1 MNQML
6 PEKNNPEKGQ
16 RRTDKIN
23 GIRHPERSNV
33 QQYVTYSTTANGN
46 SHTGYISTKPVKL
59 FGDARRMPLMAKA
72 NVPINSRIWIKVGI

>member
-6 PEKNNPEKGQ
+6 PEKNNPQKGQ

-59 FGDARRMPLMAKA
+59 FGRCKTNATNGK
-72 NVPINSRIWIKVGI
+72 SKWIKVGI